1 MALVFSVI
9 VLIGNQAQIF
19 ILEILSLR
27 LVPITQFH
35 NCYTLDMLEEKINA
49 DIKAAMLAKD
59 SKKLEALRAV
69 KSVILLLKTSPEGY
83 NEITEIKALSREV
96 KKRRESADL
105 YNNQNRPDLAEAEI
119 FQADII
125 ETYLPK
131 QMGEEEVKQVIS
143 KIISETG
150 ASSPA
155 DMGKV
160 MGPAMKQL
168 AGKADGRLIS
178 ELVKKLLMS

>member
-1 MALVFSVI
+1 
-9 VLIGNQAQIF
+9 
-19 ILEILSLR
+19 
-27 LVPITQFH
+27 
-35 NCYTLDMLEEKINA
+35 MLEEKINS

-59 SKKLEALRAV
+59 AKKLEALRAI

-83 NEITEIKALSREV
+83 NEASEMKALQKEV
-96 KKRRESADL
+96 KKRKESAEL
-105 YNNQNRPDLAEAEI
+105 YAAQNRQDLAEPELY
-119 FQADII
+119 QAGII
-125 ETYLPK
+125 EAYLPE
-131 QMGEEEVKQVIS
+131 QMSEEEIKAVIS

-168 AGKADGRLIS
+168 AGKADGKVIS
-178 ELVKKLLMS
+178 ELVKQMLSSR